1 MKRRNSIILFLLLLV
16 NSCIFFSHCAK
27 DYSYEGG
34 IINDSGIVINPPPV
48 TPQATYTLSGSP
60 SACIDPAIRG
70 DYFAGQKLT
79 SGNFIELTVDVNSI
93 GTYIIKTDTVNGF
106 SYYTKGEFTKTGKQ
120 TVVVPGSGSP
130 AFSRNVHFN
139 TYGENSA
146 CQFDLVVLTPG
157 YPATYV
163 LESSYDTS
171 CTGHIVNGTYIKGTP
186 LNATNKVSVRT
197 YVTIP
202 GVYTLATET
211 INGVSF
217 AYTGEFKNTGVIYAD
232 LEGSGSPLKSG
243 SFTYHLHI
251 VGPSPLGGSGCNF
264 EIKVD

>member
-1 MKRRNSIILFLLLLV
+1 MKRFTSIILVLLLL
-16 NSCIFFSHCAK
+16 NITIFFSHCAK

-34 IINDSGIVINPPPV
+34 IIDSGIVVNPPPL

-60 SACIDPAIRG
+60 SACMDPAISG

-79 SGNFIELTVDVNSI
+79 SGNFLELNVEVNST
-93 GTYIIKTDTVNGF
+93 GTYVIKTDTVNGM
-106 SYYTKGEFTKTGKQ
+106 SYYAKGEFTKTGQQ
-120 TVVVPGSGSP
+120 TVLLQGSGTP
-130 AFSRNVHFN
+130 QFARNIQFN
-139 TYGENSA
+139 TYGQNSN
-146 CQFDLVVLTPG
+146 CGFKLVVLTPG

-171 CTGHIVNGTYIKGTP
+171 CTGHIVKGTYVKGTA

-232 LEGSGSPLKSG
+232 LEGSGSPLKTG
-243 SFTYHLHI
+243 TYTYHLRI
-251 VGPSPLGGSGCNF
+251 VGPAPLGGAGCNF